1 MASHVW
7 GTRTLLFT
15 LEVLPSLKA
24 QWSLE
29 KGREQGWGSILGFVV
44 SFWFCLTPNIVK
56 NLWSALFINTLPKVE
71 PEKPRTCSLCG
82 LSFLASRQESSG
94 WRTALVHLQEVT
106 AVAACFPPRPPPLLP
121 LSPFPHW
128 LVWITVPVV
137 AVQSCFWSLLAW
149 RHCNVANN
157 NNTSMIM
164 HWLP

>member
-29 KGREQGWGSILGFVV
+29 KRREQGWGSILGFVV
-44 SFWFCLTPNIVK
+44 SFWFCLTPNIVE
-56 NLWSALFINTLPKVE
+56 NLWSALFIDTLPKME
-71 PEKPRTCSLCG
+71 PEKPRTSSLCG
-82 LSFLASRQESSG
+82 LSFLASGAGSSE
-94 WRTALVHLQEVT
+94 WRAASVHLQEVT

-121 LSPFPHW
+121 LSPG

-137 AVQSCFWSLLAW
+137 GAQRCFWFLLA
-149 RHCNVANN
+149 
-157 NNTSMIM
+157 
-164 HWLP
+164 

>member
-44 SFWFCLTPNIVK
+44 SFWFCLTPNSRKPMICSFYQHITKGGAREAQDKLSLWPLLSGFKAGELRVK
-56 NLWSALFINTLPKVE
+56 DSLGASAGSHCCCCVLPTPSTSSAAPLTLPTL
-71 PEKPRTCSLCG
+71 TCVDHC
-82 LSFLASRQESSG
+82 R
-94 WRTALVHLQEVT
+94 
-106 AVAACFPPRPPPLLP
+106 
-121 LSPFPHW
+121 
-128 LVWITVPVV
+128 VV

-157 NNTSMIM
+157 NNTCMIM